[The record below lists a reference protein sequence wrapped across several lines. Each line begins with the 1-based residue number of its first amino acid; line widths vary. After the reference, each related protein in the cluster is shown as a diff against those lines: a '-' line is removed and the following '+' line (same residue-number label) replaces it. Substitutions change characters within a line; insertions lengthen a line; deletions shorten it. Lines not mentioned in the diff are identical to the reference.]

1 VTEPAA
7 DPDDKAAAARAVAS
21 AAAALGFSASEPAET
36 WLVNR
41 TNPAVSSY
49 FLVVFGAPQAAIGLA
64 AVERAT
70 GSVFAKATLPGRGPH
85 RVMSAEEA
93 IRIAGMGTGTE
104 AILMW
109 DSVQISSSPFY
120 PQWRLRKAGQTVWVD
135 SVTGTV
141 SDTLETKT
149 GGGEPSR

>member
-1 VTEPAA
+1 MTEPAA
-7 DPDDKAAAARAVAS
+7 DPDDKAAEARAVAS
-21 AAAALGFSASEPAET
+21 AAAALGFSASESAKT
-36 WLVNR
+36 WLVSR
-41 TNPAVSSY
+41 MNPAVSGY
-49 FLVVFGAPQAAIGLA
+49 FLVVFGAPQATIGLA
-64 AVERAT
+64 AVELAT
-70 GSVFAKATLPGRGPH
+70 GNVFAKATLPGRGPH

-93 IRIAGMGTGTE
+93 IRIAGMGTGVE

-109 DSVQISSSPFY
+109 DSVQSSSPFY

-141 SDTLETKT
+141 LDTLKAKT